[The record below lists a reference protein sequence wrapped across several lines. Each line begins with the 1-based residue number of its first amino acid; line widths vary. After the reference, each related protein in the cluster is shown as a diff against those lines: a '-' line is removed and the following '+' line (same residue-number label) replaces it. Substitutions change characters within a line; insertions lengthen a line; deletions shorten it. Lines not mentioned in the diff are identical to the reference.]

1 MLGGALK
8 HNSGNLFSVH
18 ALICTY
24 LHLFALICSTRTI
37 CTAAPP
43 QLFCTAPKV
52 AGGGLSELVGR
63 ILSRRRQNTGEASPA
78 TDEGWEE
85 SSNNILGKIS
95 KFCLTTLVVLMGWV
109 RIS

>member
-18 ALICTY
+18 ALY
-24 LHLFALICSTRTI
+24 LHLFALICSTCTI

-78 TDEGWEE
+78 TDGGGGGRVLKQHTWE
-85 SSNNILGKIS
+85 N
-95 KFCLTTLVVLMGWV
+95 
-109 RIS
+109 